1 MEASKGREEPSA
13 APSRFIEMRLESGGF
28 NQIVYWSAT
37 IVGQPD
43 GTSTIRVV
51 RQEPLEEKPGQI
63 FEGQL
68 TKPATKKL
76 WQEAKRVSVW
86 TLPKTNY
93 QETMTDDC
101 YHLGELC
108 V

>member
-1 MEASKGREEPSA
+1 MEASA

-28 NQIVYWSAT
+28 NQIIYWSAT
-37 IVGQPD
+37 VVGQPD

-68 TKPATKKL
+68 AKPATKKI

-93 QETMTDDC
+93 HETMTDDC